1 MEGKNNMISKTMI
14 ELATHNII
22 TVTVGYAIILY
33 IHFVVYISSVRRV
46 TYLEYKWRYKRMFID
61 WAIILSIYIAII
73 IDILKTYNIIN
84 LN

>member
-1 MEGKNNMISKTMI
+1 MSKTI
-14 ELATHNII
+14 LEIATYDII
-22 TVTVGYAIILY
+22 TVTVGYIVILY

-46 TYLEYKWRYKRMFID
+46 TYLQYKWRYKRMFID
-61 WAIILSIYIAII
+61 WAIILSLYVAII

>member
-1 MEGKNNMISKTMI
+1 MEGENYIMSKTI
-14 ELATHNII
+14 LEIATYDII
-22 TVTVGYAIILY
+22 TVTVGYIVILY

-46 TYLEYKWRYKRMFID
+46 TYLQYKWRYKRMFID
-61 WAIILSIYIAII
+61 WAIILSLYVAII

>member
-1 MEGKNNMISKTMI
+1 
-14 ELATHNII
+14 
-22 TVTVGYAIILY
+22 
-33 IHFVVYISSVRRV
+33 
-46 TYLEYKWRYKRMFID
+46 MFID

>member
-1 MEGKNNMISKTMI
+1 MEGENYMISKTMI
-14 ELATHNII
+14 DIATYYII
-22 TVTVGYAIILY
+22 NVTVVYAIILY

-46 TYLEYKWRYKRMFID
+46 TYLQYKWRYKRMFID
-61 WAIILSIYIAII
+61 WAIILSLYVAII